1 MCHWIHSLDAI
12 LRGEATRPEAVRDGS
27 FTVPVGGLT
36 VLIMLLGATYGV
48 CMACFA
54 VFNRPDPQYLQLLSS
69 AAKVPALF
77 LLTLAVTLPS
87 LYVFNALMGS
97 RLTAGAI
104 LRLLMASLGVA
115 LAVLASLGPI
125 VAFFSFTT
133 SSYPFMKLLNVA
145 VFAFSG
151 AAGLRFTM
159 KTLFLLTRRSDPED
173 EDEVSDRS
181 VRLVFATWVAVFGLV
196 GAQMSWVLRP
206 FLGDPDKPF
215 EWFRPRES
223 NFFEAV
229 KSTFAALWP

>member
-1 MCHWIHSLDAI
+1 MRHWIQTLDSI
-12 LRGEATRPEAVRDGS
+12 LRGEATRPEVVRSGA
-27 FTVPVGGLT
+27 FTVPVGGLA
-36 VLIMLLGATYGV
+36 VLVVLLGATYGL

-54 VFNRPDPQYLQLLSS
+54 VFHRSDPQYLQLVSS

-104 LRLLMASLGVA
+104 LQLLMASLGVA

-159 KTLFLLTRRSDPED
+159 RTLFLLTRSHES
-173 EDEVSDRS
+173 EEGAVSNRS
-181 VRLVFATWVAVFGLV
+181 VRAVFATWVIVFGLV

-229 KSTFAALWP
+229 RATIAALLP

>member
-1 MCHWIHSLDAI
+1 MRHWIQTLDAI
-12 LRGEATRPEAVRDGS
+12 LRGEATRPEVMRNGS

-54 VFNRPDPQYLQLLSS
+54 VFNRSDPQYLQMVSS

-104 LRLLMASLGVA
+104 LQLLLASLGVA

-133 SSYPFMKLLNVA
+133 SSYAFMKLLNVA

-159 KTLFLLTRRSDPED
+159 RTLFLLTQNHD
-173 EDEVSDRS
+173 EEEATVSNRS
-181 VRLVFATWVAVFGLV
+181 VRGVFATWVAVFGLV

-229 KSTFAALWP
+229 RKAFGALWE